1 MSKLWITEFAS
12 LGSDASGLSSPIPQ
26 YPPVATQTPLT
37 LGATQQSAAFN
48 AATRY
53 VRLRA
58 DGDCHFVIG
67 SGSFS
72 ATVNDT
78 PLDANAAE
86 YIAVHPGMKLAVI
99 IAV

>member
-1 MSKLWITEFAS
+1 MSKLYITEFAT
-12 LGSDASGLSSPIPQ
+12 LGPDASGTSVPIPQ

-48 AATRY
+48 AATRFI
-53 VRLRA
+53 RLRA
-58 DGDCHFVIG
+58 DGACHFVIG

-78 PLDANAAE
+78 PLDANAPE
-86 YIAVHPGMKLAVI
+86 YIGVNPGMKLAVI